1 MNSKEKSMGFFTR
14 KEKTIFSKAQKEEL
28 KTLRARVKV
37 LEESYEKNRSNDI
50 KKELDDCL
58 YKIHSIK
65 EESAIYVG
73 YKAVWDLKEIDD
85 LIDKLIHLK
94 DTRDLI
100 TKDVENESDE
110 VPRAAKEHNLMDA
123 LSIQDIQDIVYNAK
137 LQKETVS
144 IDELLEAY
152 LYYYDNDAFI
162 EWKL

>member
-28 KTLRARVKV
+28 KTLRARVKD
-37 LEESYEKNRSNDI
+37 LEESYERNRSNDI

-73 YKAVWDLKEIDD
+73 YKAVWNLKEIDD

-100 TKDVENESDE
+100 TKDVENESDLE
-110 VPRAAKEHNLMDA
+110 QLYQGTYIPDL
-123 LSIQDIQDIVYNAK
+123 
-137 LQKETVS
+137 LQEAINDVIT
-144 IDELLEAY
+144 ELDKQY
-152 LYYYDNDAFI
+152 RRRVR
-162 EWKL
+162 

>member
-1 MNSKEKSMGFFTR
+1 MGFFKR

-28 KTLRARVKV
+28 KTLRARVKD
-37 LEESYEKNRSNDI
+37 LEESYERNRSNDI

-100 TKDVENESDE
+100 TKDVENESDLE
-110 VPRAAKEHNLMDA
+110 QLYQGTYIPDL
-123 LSIQDIQDIVYNAK
+123 
-137 LQKETVS
+137 LQEAINDVIT
-144 IDELLEAY
+144 ELDKQY
-152 LYYYDNDAFI
+152 RRRV
-162 EWKL
+162 

>member
-28 KTLRARVKV
+28 KTLRARVKD
-37 LEESYEKNRSNDI
+37 LEESYKRNRSNDI

-100 TKDVENESDE
+100 TKDVENESDLE
-110 VPRAAKEHNLMDA
+110 QLYQGTYIPDL
-123 LSIQDIQDIVYNAK
+123 
-137 LQKETVS
+137 LQEAINDVIT
-144 IDELLEAY
+144 ELDKQY
-152 LYYYDNDAFI
+152 RRRV
-162 EWKL
+162 

>member
-1 MNSKEKSMGFFTR
+1 MGFFKR

-94 DTRDLI
+94 DIRDLI
-100 TKDVENESDE
+100 TKDIENESDLE
-110 VPRAAKEHNLMDA
+110 QLYQGTYIPDL
-123 LSIQDIQDIVYNAK
+123 
-137 LQKETVS
+137 LQEAINDVIT
-144 IDELLEAY
+144 ELDKQY
-152 LYYYDNDAFI
+152 RRRV
-162 EWKL
+162 

>member
-1 MNSKEKSMGFFTR
+1 MEFFKR

-100 TKDVENESDE
+100 TKDVENESDLE
-110 VPRAAKEHNLMDA
+110 QLYQGTYIPDL
-123 LSIQDIQDIVYNAK
+123 
-137 LQKETVS
+137 LQEAINDVIT
-144 IDELLEAY
+144 ELDKQY
-152 LYYYDNDAFI
+152 RRRVR
-162 EWKL
+162 

>member
-1 MNSKEKSMGFFTR
+1 MGFFKR
-14 KEKTIFSKAQKEEL
+14 KEKTIFSKAHKEEL

-37 LEESYEKNRSNDI
+37 LEESYKKNRSNDI

-100 TKDVENESDE
+100 TKDIENESDLE
-110 VPRAAKEHNLMDA
+110 QLYQGTYIPDL
-123 LSIQDIQDIVYNAK
+123 
-137 LQKETVS
+137 LQEAINDVIT
-144 IDELLEAY
+144 ELDKQY
-152 LYYYDNDAFI
+152 RRRVR
-162 EWKL
+162 WKR